1 MKLFR
6 MILCAALLMSGGI
19 AVGQMKVGDMAVDVP
34 FAFHVAEQEFP
45 AGHYIVAAGDDY
57 IRIFNNQARGVYVPT
72 HSAMRGQSGA
82 SKLVFHRY
90 GSSFFLSEVWTQ
102 GKTIGRQLF
111 VSGAEREL
119 KGRQAEME
127 LAVVQPA
134 K

>member
-6 MILCAALLMSGGI
+6 VVLCAALWMSGGI
-19 AVGQMKVGDMAVDVP
+19 AVGQMKAGDIAVDVP
-34 FAFHVAEQEFP
+34 FAFHAAGQEFA
-45 AGHYIVAAGDDY
+45 AGRYIVAAGDDF
-57 IRIFNNQARGVYVPT
+57 IRIFNSQTRGAYVPT
-72 HSAMRGQSGA
+72 HSATRLESDE

-90 GSSFFLSEVWTQ
+90 GNAFFLSEVWTQ

-119 KGRQAEME
+119 KARQDEMQ
-127 LAVVQPA
+127 LAVVRSA

>member
-6 MILCAALLMSGGI
+6 MVLCALLMSGGI

-34 FAFHVAEQEFP
+34 FAFHAAGQEFP
-45 AGHYIVAAGDDY
+45 AGHYIVAAGDDF
-57 IRIFNNQARGVYVPT
+57 IRIFNSQTRGVYVPT
-72 HSAMRGQSGA
+72 HSAMRGQSDA

-90 GSSFFLSEVWTQ
+90 GSAFFLSEVWAQ

-119 KGRQAEME
+119 KARQSEME
-127 LAVVQPA
+127 LSVVQTA